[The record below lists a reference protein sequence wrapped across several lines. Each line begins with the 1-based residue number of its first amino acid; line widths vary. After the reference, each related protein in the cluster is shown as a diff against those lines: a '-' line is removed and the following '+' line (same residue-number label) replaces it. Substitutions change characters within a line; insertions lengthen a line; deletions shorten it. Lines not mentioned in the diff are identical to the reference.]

1 MNELKDRRAALAGA
15 FTASAEARQGKSVLL
30 LDDLYRSGASME
42 EAARAIRKSG
52 AKAVYALALTRT
64 RTKR

>member
-1 MNELKDRRAALAGA
+1 MTQLNDRRAALAGA
-15 FTASAEARQGKSVLL
+15 FSVSTGKLDGKSVLL

-42 EAARAIRKSG
+42 EAARAIRASG